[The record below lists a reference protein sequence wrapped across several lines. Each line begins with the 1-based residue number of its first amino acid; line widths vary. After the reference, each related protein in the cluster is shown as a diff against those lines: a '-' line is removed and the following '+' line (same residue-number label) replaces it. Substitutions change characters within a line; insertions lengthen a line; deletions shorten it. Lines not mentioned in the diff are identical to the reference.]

1 VPGYPIR
8 TPSDQSSVDSSPRTI
23 AASHVLHRLLMP
35 RHPPC
40 ALNNLTN
47 THIKKS
53 RHKCAQK
60 QKMLASTV
68 QFSTTTRTAT
78 TPPTREAGERSPQRT
93 QHPPTPKSGRAVVL
107 SGPNSVPP
115 TPRRCRSLVFPL
127 FSSNPLPPPRRTQG
141 GTEALHHQPRA
152 HRTFAGGHPD
162 RWCSVKLLRKEV
174 IQPHLPVRLPCYD
187 FVPIASPT
195 FDRSPPCGLGHG
207 LRVLPTFVT

>member
-1 VPGYPIR
+1 MPGYPIR

-78 TPPTREAGERSPQRT
+78 RQPQTRGSRRTIAPRDTQQAPAPRRAQNRLSSQDPTVCCRQPRHRSTRAPEFGDSTFLEQR
-93 QHPPTPKSGRAVVL
+93 PPTPETESEDSRPEDRA
-107 SGPNSVPP
+107 
-115 TPRRCRSLVFPL
+115 R
-127 FSSNPLPPPRRTQG
+127 G
-141 GTEALHHQPRA
+141 GTEALHHQSRRA
-152 HRTFAGGHPD
+152 QN
-162 RWCSVKLLRKEV
+162 
-174 IQPHLPVRLPCYD
+174 IRLWTRRPMM
-187 FVPIASPT
+187 FGEAP
-195 FDRSPPCGLGHG
+195 
-207 LRVLPTFVT
+207 

>member
-1 VPGYPIR
+1 MPGYPIR

-78 TPPTREAGERSPQRT
+78 TPPTQGSRPTIAPRDTQQDPHKGSGCPLRT
-93 QHPPTPKSGRAVVL
+93 QQCAAHPPRDGVSG
-107 SGPNSVPP
+107 SSVIPH
-115 TPRRCRSLVFPL
+115 
-127 FSSNPLPPPRRTQG
+127 FSSNPLPPPKQESEDESRG
-141 GTEALHHQPRA
+141 GTGALHHQNMRA
-152 HRTFAGGHPD
+152 QNT
-162 RWCSVKLLRKEV
+162 
-174 IQPHLPVRLPCYD
+174 RLWTRRPMM
-187 FVPIASPT
+187 FGEAP
-195 FDRSPPCGLGHG
+195 
-207 LRVLPTFVT
+207 

>member
-1 VPGYPIR
+1 VPGFPIR
-8 TPSDQSSVDSSPRTI
+8 TPSDQRSVDSSPRTI
-23 AASHVLHRLLMP
+23 AASHVLHRLLVP

-40 ALNNLTN
+40 ALDNLTN

-68 QFSTTTRTAT
+68 QFSTTTRTEAA
-78 TPPTREAGERSPQRT
+78 PHPKAKPAPTVQRGHPLRT
-93 QHPPTPKSGRAVVL
+93 QQRAEPTS
-107 SGPNSVPP
+107 S
-115 TPRRCRSLVFPL
+115 RRNRQACLVFPL
-127 FSSNPLPPPRRTQG
+127 FSSNPLPPPSTLGEVLEPSTTDHERTEHTPVNTPGRRR
-141 GTEALHHQPRA
+141 P
-152 HRTFAGGHPD
+152 
-162 RWCSVKLLRKEV
+162 VKLLRKEV

>member
-8 TPSDQSSVDSSPRTI
+8 TPSDQRSVDSSPRTI

-40 ALNNLTN
+40 ALDNLTN

-68 QFSTTTRTAT
+68 QFSTTTRTEAA
-78 TPPTREAGERSPQRT
+78 PHPQAKPAPTVPQR
-93 QHPPTPKSGRAVVL
+93 QHPPTHGVVL

-115 TPRRCRSLVFPL
+115 ALPTTEKTGLSGVSTFLEQ
-127 FSSNPLPPPRRTQG
+127 PPPTPAPAIKTTHGEVLGPSTTPPQRAEHSPADTTAG
-141 GTEALHHQPRA
+141 EVFGEAP
-152 HRTFAGGHPD
+152 
-162 RWCSVKLLRKEV
+162 
-174 IQPHLPVRLPCYD
+174 
-187 FVPIASPT
+187 
-195 FDRSPPCGLGHG
+195 
-207 LRVLPTFVT
+207 